1 MVKGNNN
8 SECEVWDFHG
18 GYSLM
23 SPSSGLRGLSEDGT
37 IIDEYE
43 YNSDVRQYCIGD
55 FEDGDLRIKLDQSR
69 FYITVRQ
76 FCQSWH
82 VVPVLHYS
90 CLVQIL
96 LSTCFFDVPSSV
108 PREDSIR
115 PIQSSSISTNFR
127 IKLPILFFPCLPSRF
142 VSTNSIVQLQ
152 EIKKHYIQDSNWK
165 LFFISNSYEIN
176 SIKRKRRW

>member
-127 IKLPILFFPCLPSRF
+127 IKLPVLFFPCLPSRF

-152 EIKKHYIQDSNWK
+152 EIKKTLHSRFELK
-165 LFFISNSYEIN
+165 THFISNSYEIN